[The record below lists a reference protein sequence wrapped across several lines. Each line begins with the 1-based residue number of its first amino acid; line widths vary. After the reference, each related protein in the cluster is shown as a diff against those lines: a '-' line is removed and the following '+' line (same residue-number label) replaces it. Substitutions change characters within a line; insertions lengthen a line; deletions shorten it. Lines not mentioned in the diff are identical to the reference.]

1 MSKADK
7 MFEELGYT
15 MRNGK
20 EGIFYC
26 EYSNKKTEDIIQ
38 FWHDKTVSK
47 YDEDEE
53 SYITMQELQAI
64 NEKCKELGW
73 LDE

>member
-7 MFEELGYT
+7 MFEELGYNQEKHELFPNVFIL
-15 MRNGK
+15 RHYDNSSYK
-20 EGIFYC
+20 SVSFNLDKKFY
-26 EYSNKKTEDIIQ
+26 S
-38 FWHDKTVSK
+38 VSCINENFEK
-47 YDEDEE
+47 V
-53 SYITMQELQAI
+53 SQAI